1 MEDNLEGLQPWE
13 MMRAAKDALGM
24 SALNRIFMTGDKTLY
39 KQMRNPD
46 FGGESHRPV
55 IQRVRMVLHDLDN
68 AGASELARAMLNY
81 IAVPLGVHVVPN
93 ASATP
98 DKDNMQDECLDDY
111 PCLVALHDAIR
122 SGQGV
127 RAIESLAEEVKREV
141 DETVVA
147 YRNEQEGR

>member
-1 MEDNLEGLQPWE
+1 MKDGLQPWE
-13 MMRAAKDALGM
+13 MMREAKDALGIA
-24 SALNRIFMTGDKTLY
+24 ALQRIYVVGVKSLY
-39 KQMRNPD
+39 KQMKNPD
-46 FGGESHRPV
+46 YAGETHKPV
-55 IQRVRMVLHDLDN
+55 IQRVRMMLHDLNN

-81 IAVPLGVHVVPN
+81 MAVPLEVHVVPN
-93 ASATP
+93 ASARP

-122 SGQGV
+122 SGQDV